1 MLPDRKEMFNQR
13 VGTACKKDSRKNL
26 QNNNCHGKPVRFE
39 LHRVCHDTQARRAT
53 LHTRRGA
60 IETPAFMPVGT
71 QGTVKGM
78 LPEQLKE
85 IGAQVILG
93 NTYHLYLRPGHEL
106 LARLGGLHRFMNWD
120 RPILTDSGGFQV
132 FSLGALR
139 KIDEEGVRF
148 QSHIDGSAHKL
159 TPELSIAIQEAL
171 GSDIMMVF
179 DECIPHPSTRE
190 YIAVSTAR
198 SGRWAAR
205 CKEARTDQSAA
216 LFGIVQGGMQ
226 EDLRQQSAAGL
237 LETGF
242 DGYALGGLSV
252 GEPAEIMYQVMEWSL
267 PMLPQDRPRY
277 VMGVGTPENL
287 VEAVSRGADM
297 FDCVMPTRN
306 ARNGVLFTSF
316 GRLSIKQAR
325 YLEDETPIDPECSC
339 YVCRHYS
346 RAYLRHLYQSN
357 EILASVLNTT
367 HNLYYYL
374 HLMQTMREAITAG
387 SFKTF
392 RDDFYRKRIPT
403 GEA

>member
-1 MLPDRKEMFNQR
+1 MSKESNDISLQPD
-13 VGTACKKDSRKNL
+13 V
-26 QNNNCHGKPVRFE
+26 PVEFV
-39 LHRVCHDTQARRAT
+39 LHKVCHDTQARRGT
-53 LHTRRGA
+53 LHTRRGLV
-60 IETPAFMPVGT
+60 ETPAFMPVGT

-85 IGAQVILG
+85 IGAQILLG
-93 NTYHLYLRPGHEL
+93 NTYHLYLRPGHTRM
-106 LARLGGLHRFMNWD
+106 ASFGGLHRFMNWD

-132 FSLGALR
+132 FSLGELR

-148 QSHIDGSAHKL
+148 QSHLDGSAHVL

-171 GSDIMMVF
+171 GADIMMAF
-179 DECIPHPSTRE
+179 DECIPHPATRAYVAE
-190 YIAVSTAR
+190 STAR
-198 SGRWAAR
+198 SSRWAAR
-205 CKEARTDQSAA
+205 CKAARTDQRAA
-216 LFGIVQGGMQ
+216 LFGIVQGGMEQ
-226 EDLRQQSAAGL
+226 DLRQQSAADL
-237 LETGF
+237 LEIGF

-252 GEPAEIMYQVMEWSL
+252 GESADVMYQVMDWSL
-267 PMLPQDRPRY
+267 PLLPQDRPRY

-316 GRLSIKQAR
+316 GKISIKQAR
-325 YLEDETPIDPECSC
+325 FIEDQMPIDPECSC
-339 YVCRHYS
+339 YVCRNYS

-374 HLMQTMREAITAG
+374 HLMQGMRDAIAAG
-387 SFKTF
+387 RFPAF
-392 RDDFYRKRIPT
+392 RAEFHRKRTIA
-403 GEA
+403 GEG

>member
-1 MLPDRKEMFNQR
+1 MVFDLLKE
-13 VGTACKKDSRKNL
+13 CS
-26 QNNNCHGKPVRFE
+26 
-39 LHRVCHDTQARRAT
+39 DTRARRGT
-53 LHTRRGA
+53 INTRRGA

-78 LPEQLKE
+78 MPEQLKE
-85 IGAQVILG
+85 IGSQIILG
-93 NTYHLYLRPGHEL
+93 NTYHLYLRPGHERM
-106 LARLGGLHRFMNWD
+106 ARFGGLHKFMNWD

-148 QSHIDGSAHKL
+148 QSHLDGSKHIL

-190 YIAVSTAR
+190 YIIDSTAR
-198 SGRWAAR
+198 STRWAAR
-205 CKEARTDQSAA
+205 CKAARTDESAA
-216 LFGIVQGGMQ
+216 LFGIVQGGME
-226 EDLRQQSAAGL
+226 EDLRQKSVEGL
-237 LETGF
+237 LEIGF

-252 GEPAEIMYQVMEWSL
+252 GEPAEVMYQVMDWSL
-267 PMLPQDRPRY
+267 PLLPKDHPRY

-316 GRLSIKQAR
+316 GKVSIKQAR
-325 YLEDETPIDPECSC
+325 FIEDEMPIDPECSC
-339 YVCRHYS
+339 YVCRNYS

-357 EILASVLNTT
+357 EILSSVLNTT

-374 HLMQTMREAITAG
+374 HLMKGMRDAISEGT
-387 SFKTF
+387 FKTF
-392 RDDFYRKRIPT
+392 REDFYRKRMST

>member
-1 MLPDRKEMFNQR
+1 MIEANTHKLCPH
-13 VGTACKKDSRKNL
+13 VG
-26 QNNNCHGKPVRFE
+26 PVQFE
-39 LHRVCHDTQARRAT
+39 LLRVCPDTQARRAT
-53 LHTRRGA
+53 LRTRRGA

-85 IGAQVILG
+85 IGAQIILG
-93 NTYHLYLRPGHEL
+93 NTYHLYLRPGHER

-148 QSHIDGSAHKL
+148 QSHLDGSAHIL

-179 DECIPHPSTRE
+179 DECIPHPATRAYVAE
-190 YIAVSTAR
+190 STAR
-198 SGRWAAR
+198 SSRWATR
-205 CKEARTDQSAA
+205 CKEARTDESAA
-216 LFGIVQGGMQ
+216 LFGIVQGGMEQ
-226 EDLRQQSAAGL
+226 ELRQQSVEDL

-252 GEPAEIMYQVMEWSL
+252 GESAEVMYQVMEWSL
-267 PMLPQDRPRY
+267 PLLPQDRPRY

-316 GRLSIKQAR
+316 GKISIKQAQF
-325 YLEDETPIDPECSC
+325 LEDEMPIDPECSC
-339 YVCRHYS
+339 YVCRNYS

-374 HLMQTMREAITAG
+374 HLMQGMREAISAG
-387 SFKTF
+387 AFMAF
-392 RDDFYRKRIPT
+392 RKEFYRKRNSIR
-403 GEA
+403 

>member
-1 MLPDRKEMFNQR
+1 
-13 VGTACKKDSRKNL
+13 
-26 QNNNCHGKPVRFE
+26 
-39 LHRVCHDTQARRAT
+39 
-53 LHTRRGA
+53 
-60 IETPAFMPVGT
+60 
-71 QGTVKGM
+71 M

-93 NTYHLYLRPGHEL
+93 NTYHLYLRPGHERM
-106 LARLGGLHRFMNWD
+106 ARLGGLHRFMNWD

-148 QSHIDGSAHKL
+148 QSHLDGSKHIL

-179 DECIPHPSTRE
+179 DECIPHPATRAYVAE
-190 YIAVSTAR
+190 STAR
-198 SGRWAAR
+198 SSRWAAR

-216 LFGIVQGGMQ
+216 LFGIVQGGME
-226 EDLRQQSAAGL
+226 EDLRRQSVEEL

-252 GEPAEIMYQVMEWSL
+252 GESAEVMYQVMEWSL
-267 PMLPQDRPRY
+267 PLLPEDKPRY

-287 VEAVSRGADM
+287 VEAVARGADM

-306 ARNGVLFTSF
+306 ARNGVLFTNF
-316 GRLSIKQAR
+316 GKISIKQAR
-325 YLEDETPIDPECSC
+325 FIEDEGPIDSDCSC
-339 YVCRHYS
+339 YVCRNYS

-374 HLMQTMREAITAG
+374 HLMQSMRDAITAG
-387 SFKTF
+387 TF
-392 RDDFYRKRIPT
+392 TVFREEFYRKRIQA

>member
-1 MLPDRKEMFNQR
+1 MNVLNKEMHKGPMTFDLLNEC
-13 VGTACKKDSRKNL
+13 T
-26 QNNNCHGKPVRFE
+26 
-39 LHRVCHDTQARRAT
+39 DTQARRGT
-53 LHTRRGA
+53 IHTRRGA

-85 IGAQVILG
+85 IGSQIILG
-93 NTYHLYLRPGHEL
+93 NTYHLYLRPGHERM
-106 LARLGGLHRFMNWD
+106 ARFGGLHKFMNWD

-132 FSLGALR
+132 FSLGDLR

-148 QSHIDGSAHKL
+148 QSHLDGSKHIL

-190 YIAVSTAR
+190 YIMTSTAR
-198 SGRWAAR
+198 STRWAER
-205 CKEARTDQSAA
+205 CKAARTDQSAA
-216 LFGIVQGGMQ
+216 LFGIVQGGM
-226 EDLRQQSAAGL
+226 EADLRQQSVEGL
-237 LETGF
+237 LEIGF

-252 GEPAEIMYQVMEWSL
+252 GEPAEVMYQVMDCSL
-267 PMLPQDRPRY
+267 PLLPKNHPRY

-316 GRLSIKQAR
+316 GKISIKQAR
-325 YLEDETPIDPECSC
+325 FIEDRNADRS
-339 YVCRHYS
+339 
-346 RAYLRHLYQSN
+346 
-357 EILASVLNTT
+357 
-367 HNLYYYL
+367 
-374 HLMQTMREAITAG
+374 
-387 SFKTF
+387 
-392 RDDFYRKRIPT
+392 
-403 GEA
+403 